1 MQAVVFDGEEQAFQS
16 VMKGK
21 VSPMSVTAS
30 DTSVKELFCIEYR
43 KTEPNQ
49 SQRPTRLNVSIAVK

>member
-43 KTEPNQ
+43 KTEPN
-49 SQRPTRLNVSIAVK
+49 

>member
-30 DTSVKELFCIEYR
+30 DTSVKELICIEYR
-43 KTEPNQ
+43 KTRTKLIAKANQ
-49 SQRPTRLNVSIAVK
+49 IKC